1 MNGPPV
7 VFLALVNPKSG
18 GNVGT
23 QLLEK
28 FKEILDENKIY
39 NLSDGGP
46 RKALEDHGH
55 KENLRL
61 IGEYKLYNLMEMD
74 VNKIG
79 LDVNLNLVFWLF
91 LFKKRPNVKKI
102 YLLAIP
108 PDVSYQFLQI
118 NKYNLKNTMCF

>member
-1 MNGPPV
+1 M

-23 QLLEK
+23 QLLER

-39 NLSDGGP
+39 NLSEGGP

-61 IGEYKLYNLMEMD
+61 IGK
-74 VNKIG
+74 
-79 LDVNLNLVFWLF
+79 
-91 LFKKRPNVKKI
+91 
-102 YLLAIP
+102 YLQTL
-108 PDVSYQFLQI
+108 QFVERG
-118 NKYNLKNTMCF
+118 KS

>member
-1 MNGPPV
+1 MNGPV

-91 LFKKRPNVKKI
+91 LFKKRPNVKNDI
-102 YLLAIP
+102 
-108 PDVSYQFLQI
+108 
-118 NKYNLKNTMCF
+118 